1 MGTRLIVWG
10 AGLLLVV
17 LLVAGCGGGDDS
29 SGESISKEEFIA
41 KADAICKQGNER
53 MEAGFAKRL
62 KGVKSL
68 NKLKKGEYEQLIS
81 EVMVPSLEKEIEE
94 LRALGVPEGDEERVE
109 AMLAALE
116 EGQETAERNPA
127 AVNASSDAVFGI
139 ASRLASEYGLEVCGS
154 R

>member
-10 AGLLLVV
+10 AGLLLVA

-29 SGESISKEEFIA
+29 SSESISKEEFIA

-53 MEAGFAKRL
+53 MEAGFTKLL
-62 KGVKSL
+62 KDVK
-68 NKLKKGEYEQLIS
+68 NVTKLKKAEYEEIVD
-81 EVMVPSLEKEIEE
+81 EVMVPSIEREIEE
-94 LRALGVPEGDEERVE
+94 LRALGVPAGDEERVE
-109 AMLAALE
+109 AMLTALE
-116 EGQETAERNPA
+116 EGKETAERNPE

-139 ASRLASEYGLEVCGS
+139 AARIASEYGLEVCGS

>member
-1 MGTRLIVWG
+1 MGTRLIAWG
-10 AGLLLVV
+10 AGLLLVA

-53 MEAGFAKRL
+53 MEAGFSKLL
-62 KGVKSL
+62 KDVKNL
-68 NKLKKGEYEQLIS
+68 NKLKKDEYEQLVD

-109 AMLAALE
+109 AMIAALE
-116 EGQETAERNPA
+116 EGQETAERNPE

-139 ASRLASEYGLEVCGS
+139 ASRLAGEYGLEVCGS